1 MSKIILFFL
10 SLFCLGTII
19 LIPVGLVGLYYF
31 AKPSGSENSSSIE
44 KYKVVNIDEISP
56 DSLEEW
62 R

>member
-19 LIPVGLVGLYYF
+19 LIPVGIVGLYYF
-31 AKPSGSENSSSIE
+31 AKPSSIE
-44 KYKVVNIDEISP
+44 NTSKYKVVNIDEISP

>member
-1 MSKIILFFL
+1 
-10 SLFCLGTII
+10 
-19 LIPVGLVGLYYF
+19 VGLYYF